1 MVLKFWWK
9 SLFVICAL
17 VLSLSACKNTLL
29 GETAFVVPEKMEV
42 RSSTARASRPIGN
55 LKRGDQVTIVERTTE
70 GDVNYVRIQGPEGLD
85 GWAMSTNLVTLANL
99 DKAKEMAATIVGIP
113 VQAEC
118 RSGSSIKLRLTP
130 DRTNDENVLVIL
142 PNGTS
147 FEIYDRETRPKAAD
161 PKAAEKDAKE
171 AAAATAKPT
180 KSGDP
185 STQGAKYEIWYKVK
199 PKENPLIPAGY
210 IYGGS
215 VELDVPQEIA
225 YFMHPTRRIVGWQR
239 LGAVKDDRGQ
249 ENHHFVIFQKAYN
262 QADEK
267 SDFDYFQIVGFDAKN
282 KSVSYYNVMRKELR
296 GTFPVTVKIEEKR
309 ASFQFKALDNS
320 NTETPVEFSLLTDDK
335 GRVKV
340 QPDAHDT
347 SSHPAAKK

>member
-17 VLSLSACKNTLL
+17 VLSLGACKNTLL

-70 GDVNYVRIQGPEGLD
+70 GEVNYVRVQGPEGLD
-85 GWAMSTNLVTLANL
+85 GWAMATNLVTLANL
-99 DKAKEMAATIVGIP
+99 DKAKEMAATIAGIP

-130 DRTNDENVLVIL
+130 ERTSDENVLVIL

-147 FEIYDRETRPKAAD
+147 FEIYDRETRPKVAD
-161 PKAAEKDAKE
+161 PKAAEKEAKE
-171 AAAATAKPT
+171 AAAAKPAK
-180 KSGDP
+180 SADP
-185 STQGAKYEIWYKVK
+185 STPGAKYEIWYKVK

-225 YFMHPTRRIVGWQR
+225 YFLHPTRRIVGWQR

-249 ENHHFVIFQKAYN
+249 ENHHYVIFQKAYN

-282 KSVSYYNVMRKELR
+282 KSVSYYNVMRKEIR

-309 ASFQFKALDNS
+309 AAFEFKALDSGNAEVP
-320 NTETPVEFSLLTDDK
+320 TEFLIFTDEK
-335 GRVKV
+335 GRVRV
-340 QPDAHDT
+340 PPSQQEP
-347 SSHPAAKK
+347 AKK